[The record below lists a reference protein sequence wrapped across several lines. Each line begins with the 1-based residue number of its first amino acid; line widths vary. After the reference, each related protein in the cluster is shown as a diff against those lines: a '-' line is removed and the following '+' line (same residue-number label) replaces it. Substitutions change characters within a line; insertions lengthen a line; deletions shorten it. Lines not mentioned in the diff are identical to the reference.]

1 MRAQHLGGRITRSGG
16 YRCGSVAGEPERACT
31 RNERQN
37 AMRVL
42 SVRLDDVTYAQAERA
57 RLDAGLTRTVW
68 LRSAVED
75 AVTASSQPRPPDEMA
90 LDSVPT
96 RAPSDSMTGSA

>member
-1 MRAQHLGGRITRSGG
+1 
-16 YRCGSVAGEPERACT
+16 
-31 RNERQN
+31 
-37 AMRVL
+37 MRVL

-90 LDSVPT
+90 TRFCTHPSAKRLDDGLCV
-96 RAPSDSMTGSA
+96 ACGSAVGVVETV